1 MADLPDAL
9 KSLTVKALRDLARKH
24 LGAGYS
30 RLKTKSQLVSALA
43 KGLDAAT
50 ARGLFGKAAKG
61 RAAEREAEKAKPTAK
76 KAAPVPPRSA
86 TAKVTPIR
94 PAMATP
100 TRAATPAATRPATP
114 TPIRPP
120 TATPTRP
127 ATPTP
132 IRPPT
137 ATPTR
142 TATPTATPTPTVTP
156 TRTATQTPKPAPAE
170 RARPH
175 VYEELL
181 GELPERYRDDAFVA
195 LAVDPQTLFLYWDH
209 ADDTVRAAAASLPGP
224 RAVLSIHSEGR
235 RVKEIDFALESR
247 AYYIRGLTPGRS
259 YHAEIDFVG
268 NDGRRQ
274 RLGRPSNAV
283 DLPPSGPSDVIDD
296 RFIAFPWEL
305 RKGWHLEQR
314 PAPGQASRE
323 LAAGALRG
331 GLSGLPLRPW
341 LEGGGGLSGRTTSG
355 APSGRPVR

>member
-61 RAAEREAEKAKPTAK
+61 RAAEREAEKAKPPAK
-76 KAAPVPPRSA
+76 PAPAKTSSRAAMPP
-86 TAKVTPIR
+86 AKV
-94 PAMATP
+94 
-100 TRAATPAATRPATP
+100 
-114 TPIRPP
+114 
-120 TATPTRP
+120 
-127 ATPTP
+127 
-132 IRPPT
+132 
-137 ATPTR
+137 
-142 TATPTATPTPTVTP
+142 TATPTATPSRTATPTRTPTP
-156 TRTATQTPKPAPAE
+156 TRTAAPTPKPPPAE
-170 RARPH
+170 RAQPN
-175 VYEELL
+175 VYQELL
-181 GELPERYRDDAFVA
+181 GELPERYRDDAFIA

-247 AYYIRGLTPGRS
+247 AYYIRGLAPGRS

-283 DLPPSGPSDVIDD
+283 DLPPSGPSDIIDD

-314 PAPGQASRE
+314 PAPGTASRE

-341 LEGGGGLSGRTTSG
+341 LESGGGLSGRTTSG